1 MSNYYTNFIDPGNS
15 GGSVPTPDTSIPF
28 VPRKTVYPCRFC
40 ATTFG
45 TDGLRVQHEWNEH
58 PSKNPQLYIRGKAVG
73 STRLTISTKLSPEDI
88 EFTNCERLTINGY
101 EVHLDDA
108 SQLLSSKEKHF
119 FDVTAINQN
128 ISRVFK
134 VDVDIANP
142 AELEQ
147 VDSLFWLILN
157 REDFTEE
164 LITQFVRSCSDFAST
179 RDYVDGIIKYLQG
192 IMAKD
197 GKAQVL
203 IFEDFDKRFSQAR
216 TKLQPFDT
224 PLSRAIQSVIDFN
237 QNQFDANGLEC
248 VPFLAQAMALFLNN
262 DLIRTEVIPQR
273 NSKKLPVDRI
283 TAFLLDEVI
292 DQFDCHSVES
302 IQELMITFPKG
313 NVSLNDRKKLQF
325 LLLKKAY
332 NSRHFELLT
341 SLKKRLSSDDAF
353 NLNFIEDTGH
363 E

>member
-40 ATTFG
+40 AATF
-45 TDGLRVQHEWNEH
+45 DNDELRIQHEWNEH
-58 PSKNPQLYIRGKAVG
+58 PSKNPQLRIRGKAIG
-73 STRLTISTKLSPEDI
+73 STRFTVSSKLSPEDI
-88 EFTNCERLTINGY
+88 EFTHCEHLIINGY
-101 EVHLDDA
+101 EVKLEDA
-108 SQLLSSKEKHF
+108 SHLLSSKEKHF
-119 FDVTAINQN
+119 FDVTASNQS
-128 ISRVFK
+128 ISREFK
-134 VDVDIANP
+134 VNVDVANP
-142 AELEQ
+142 TELAQ
-147 VDSLFWLILN
+147 VDTLFWLILN

-164 LITQFVRSCSDFAST
+164 LVTQFVRSCSDLTST

-203 IFEDFDKRFSQAR
+203 TFEDFDHRFSQAR
-216 TKLQPFDT
+216 TRLQPFNT

-237 QNQFDANGLEC
+237 QNQFDINGLEC
-248 VPFLAQAMALFLNN
+248 VPFLAQAMSLFLNDDRIHA
-262 DLIRTEVIPQR
+262 DLLPLKDP
-273 NSKKLPVDRI
+273 KKLPVDRI
-283 TAFLLDEVI
+283 TAFLLDDI
-292 DQFDCHSVES
+292 IAQFNYHSVES
-302 IQELMITFPKG
+302 IQELISTFPRH

-332 NSRHFELLT
+332 NSGNSELIT
-341 SLKKRLSSDDAF
+341 SLKKRFSSDDAF
-353 NLNFIEDTGH
+353 NLNFIEDTDY